1 VTWFPAPCRSARS
14 LLLVVVC
21 ALAALASAHGG
32 RASPAAF
39 LVGVN
44 DDSLKWEDD
53 DTQVVDAA
61 RAVGVTAFRV
71 PLGWQ
76 AGERQFDPEAEAELG
91 RVVAGAGEARVV
103 VTLGWSGSTVPR
115 SRADRADYC
124 AYGADL
130 LRRFPQVND
139 LVVFN
144 EVNKTMFWRPQFE
157 RGAPVAPR
165 DYERLLAVCY
175 DALHAVRPGV
185 NVISSLSPRGND
197 NPRAVSNI
205 SISPLRFL
213 SGLGH
218 AYRASGRRRPL
229 FDSFGQNVYGST
241 SAEPPSRTHAA
252 GTVGE
257 GDYLRLMRALRL
269 AFQGTRQPVPSAR
282 GRVKIWYLETGF
294 QTQAPADKLSLYSGS
309 ESERRPLPPAR
320 QAAQLATALRLAA
333 CQPAV
338 GALFNFE
345 LRDDPALAGWQSG
358 FYYPDWTPKTN
369 WDGFA
374 SLARAAQDGR
384 IRCDGL

>member
-1 VTWFPAPCRSARS
+1 VSWITASCRIAPS

-21 ALAALASAHGG
+21 ALAALAFPHGG
-32 RASPAAF
+32 RAAPTAF

-44 DDSLKWEDD
+44 DDSLKWGDD
-53 DTQVVDAA
+53 DGLVADGA

-71 PLGWQ
+71 PVGWQ
-76 AGERQFDPEAEAELG
+76 AGERQLDPEAEAELG
-91 RVVAGAGEARVV
+91 RVVAGAGDARVV

-115 SRADRADYC
+115 SKDDRADYC

-130 LRRFPQVND
+130 LQQFPQVND

-157 RGAPVAPR
+157 RGLAVAPR

-213 SGLGH
+213 ASLGH

-229 FDSFGQNVYGST
+229 FDSFGQNVYGSS
-241 SAEPPSRTHAA
+241 SAEPPSRPHAG

-257 GDYLRLMRALRL
+257 GDYPRLMQALRL
-269 AFQGTRQPVPSAR
+269 AFGGTRQPVPSAS
-282 GRVKIWYLETGF
+282 GPVKIWYLETGF

-309 ESERRPLPPAR
+309 ESERRPLTPGR
-320 QAAQLATALRLAA
+320 QAAQLQAALRIAA

-369 WDGFA
+369 WSRFT
-374 SLARAAQDGR
+374 SLATAAQAGH